1 MEAFVKICSR
11 RRKKAEKAAEDS
23 RTPKRWR
30 AILGATSVRKVLECG
45 CPLPLWLKRNT
56 ATNQKNI
63 FAAHPPLLNSFNPFN
78 LFNFPLRHCPSA
90 PLR

>member
-1 MEAFVKICSR
+1 METFLNICSR
-11 RRKKAEKAAEDS
+11 RRKDAEKAAEDS
-23 RTPKRWR
+23 HTPKRWR
-30 AILGATSVRKVLECG
+30 AIPGAISIRKVLECG

-63 FAAHPPLLNSFNPFN
+63 FAAHLPLFNSFNPFN
-78 LFNFPLRHCPSA
+78 FPLRLCPSA